1 MAFSALAIWECGVG
15 DQPVQRLLRGFGN
28 GFVGDAFFEFHAMD
42 DGWAS
47 GALAGTECGGF
58 ISSGLA
64 FCVQRF
70 HVVAGGD
77 RGSLHAACAVDRVLS
92 DFPVCVV
99 AAPGEFVAADA
110 AVFSVGVVV
119 Q

>member
-1 MAFSALAIWECGVG
+1 MAFPAFAVWECGLG
-15 DQPVQRLLRGFGN
+15 DKPVQRLLWGAGN

-42 DGWAS
+42 AGRAS
-47 GALAGTECGGF
+47 GALAWAERSGFADGGF
-58 ISSGLA
+58 A

-77 RGSLHAACAVDRVLS
+77 RGGLHAACSVDRVLS
-92 DFPVCVV
+92 DFAVCMV

-110 AVFSVGVVV
+110 AVFSAGVVV